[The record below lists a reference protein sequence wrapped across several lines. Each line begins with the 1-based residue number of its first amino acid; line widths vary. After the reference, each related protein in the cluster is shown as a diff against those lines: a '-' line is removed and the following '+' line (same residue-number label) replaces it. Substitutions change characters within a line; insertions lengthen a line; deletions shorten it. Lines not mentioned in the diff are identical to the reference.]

1 MSNIEVSIDG
11 FTGPLDLLCHLVES
25 RQMQASK
32 IKVAQLVRIYGAYL
46 SKTKNASAEVISEFF
61 FMAANLLLQKVLSL
75 LPANK
80 DNELNGLQ
88 DSGESYADVISED
101 ELLARMSR
109 FSPYRAATA
118 HLIMCREKQGRRFKR
133 LYLQAIDNLDEKKNP
148 LYELGD
154 LYHLSK
160 IWWDLFIET
169 SSKKNDTEDEF
180 IDEDECWD
188 GVPGSLPDEESIQT
202 RIEEIIEKLKKSPTL
217 LLSVLVEEQKLY
229 SVHSVSAIIVTL
241 LALLEMCRMK
251 KISVFQEEL
260 FGEVRIDAALS
271 DGVTY

>member
-1 MSNIEVSIDG
+1 MSKIEVSIDG

-75 LPANK
+75 LPSSK
-80 DNELNGLQ
+80 DNELNELE
-88 DSGESYADVISED
+88 ESDDVISEQ

-109 FSPYRAATA
+109 FSPYRAITKY
-118 HLIMCREKQGRRFKR
+118 LLEIKEKQGRKFKR
-133 LYLQAIDNLDEKKNP
+133 ISSQANDPLDEKTNP
-148 LYELGD
+148 VYELGD

-160 IWWDLFIET
+160 IWWDLFLET
-169 SSKKNDTEDEF
+169 ASKKSDFENEF
-180 IDEDECWD
+180 SYEDECWD
-188 GVPGSLPDEESIQT
+188 GVPGSLPDEARIQT
-202 RIEEIIEKLKKSPTL
+202 RINEIIEKLKKSPTM
-217 LLSVLVEEQKLY
+217 LLSTLIEEQKLN
-229 SVHSVSAIIVTL
+229 SVSSLSAIVVTL

-260 FGEVRIDAALS
+260 FGEVRIDAAFS
-271 DGVTY
+271 DSVTY

>member
-46 SKTKNASAEVISEFF
+46 SKTRNASAEVISEFF

-75 LPANK
+75 LPSDK
-80 DNELNGLQ
+80 DDDLGELETA
-88 DSGESYADVISED
+88 DESYDAITEE

-109 FSPYRAATA
+109 FSPYRAITSY
-118 HLIMCREKQGRRFKR
+118 LIERKEKQDRKFKKI
-133 LYLQAIDNLDEKKNP
+133 YLQTNNPLDEKKI
-148 LYELGD
+148 LIYELGD

-160 IWWDLFIET
+160 LWWNLLEAVN
-169 SSKKNDTEDEF
+169 KKNDLENEF
-180 IDEDECWD
+180 SEEDECWD
-188 GVPGSLPDEESIQT
+188 GVPGSLPDEARIQT
-202 RIEEIIEKLKKSPTL
+202 RIDEIIEKLKVSSTL
-217 LLSVLVEEQKLY
+217 LLSSLIEEQKLH
-229 SVHSVSAIIVTL
+229 SVRSVSAIVVTL

-260 FGEVRIDAALS
+260 FGEVRISAAFS
-271 DGVTY
+271 DSIAH